1 VKILFFKK
9 QYSTLH
15 RFLKAKAFHKKMKKY
30 ISIIAIIINCV
41 STVSA
46 QSLDNLFRSEGKIYV
61 VVGTL
66 AIILSGIILFLIR
79 IDKNLT
85 KLENQIKR
93 NEH

>member
-1 VKILFFKK
+1 MKILFFKK
-9 QYSTLH
+9 QSFTLH
-15 RFLKAKAFHKKMKKY
+15 CFLKAKAFHKKMKKY
-30 ISIIAIIINCV
+30 ISIIAIIIICV

-46 QSLDNLFRSEGKIYV
+46 QSLDNMFRSDGKMYV

-66 AIILSGIILFLIR
+66 VIILTGIILFLIR

>member
-1 VKILFFKK
+1 LFFKK
-9 QYSTLH
+9 QSFTLH
-15 RFLKAKAFHKKMKKY
+15 RFLKAKSFHKKMKKY
-30 ISIIAIIINCV
+30 ISIIAIITLCV

-46 QSLDNLFRSEGKIYV
+46 QAFDNLFRSEGKIYV

-66 AIILSGIILFLIR
+66 AIILTGIILFLIR

>member
-1 VKILFFKK
+1 MKILFFKK
-9 QYSTLH
+9 QSFTLH
-15 RFLKAKAFHKKMKKY
+15 CFLEANTFHQKMKKY
-30 ISIIAIIINCV
+30 SSIIAIIISCV

-46 QSLDNLFRSEGKIYV
+46 QSFDNMFRSEGKIYV
-61 VVGTL
+61 VVGAL
-66 AIILSGIILFLIR
+66 VIILTGIILFLIR